1 MHTPQVISEDKASV
15 LIHCSDGW
23 DRTAQTCA
31 LTCLLLDPYYRTL
44 HGFMVPSLFV
54 YRPKG
59 LVNIH
64 RFNRITFY
72 LCTTRDNYVK
82 KYLLGSFTILVLF
95 CVVCGVVVMAL
106 CYLLSYVHVRRF

>member
-1 MHTPQVISEDKASV
+1 MHYHYRIVTLSMDHSILLPSHAHSQVISEDKASV

-54 YRPKG
+54 
-59 LVNIH
+59 
-64 RFNRITFY
+64 
-72 LCTTRDNYVK
+72 
-82 KYLLGSFTILVLF
+82 LF
-95 CVVCGVVVMAL
+95 IV
-106 CYLLSYVHVRRF
+106 SVHL

>member
-1 MHTPQVISEDKASV
+1 MTCIQCYFLIVKKALDVLLTIIMHVTCSNVTVSMDPSILLPHAHPQVISEDKASV

-59 LVNIH
+59 A
-64 RFNRITFY
+64 
-72 LCTTRDNYVK
+72 C
-82 KYLLGSFTILVLF
+82 KYPSLQ
-95 CVVCGVVVMAL
+95 
-106 CYLLSYVHVRRF
+106 